1 MQSRRVS
8 PPTVSFATTRT
19 RRSSAAEA
27 RVGRVGT
34 GCSARRART
43 HQATTSA
50 LSTMNTARP
59 THRPPSTAA
68 STITAKYARLASTN
82 RNASASLRS
91 GLIMYRK
98 LQDVDRRV
106 HDDPHYVHEVPV
118 DPGDL
123 DAVVRSRRVVAAEG
137 AHGRREQQQQP
148 DGDVSPVQAGEA
160 VEDRRERAVLG
171 READPGVL

>member
-8 PPTVSFATTRT
+8 PPTVSFGTTRT
-19 RRSSAAEA
+19 RRSSAADC

-43 HQATTSA
+43 HQPTTSA

-91 GLIMYRK
+91 GLIIA
-98 LQDVDRRV
+98 LEDVHRGV

-118 DPGDL
+118 DPGD
-123 DAVVRSRRVVAAEG
+123 
-137 AHGRREQQQQP
+137 
-148 DGDVSPVQAGEA
+148 
-160 VEDRRERAVLG
+160 
-171 READPGVL
+171 

>member
-8 PPTVSFATTRT
+8 PPTVSFAITRT
-19 RRSSAAEA
+19 RRSSAADW

-43 HQATTSA
+43 HQPTTSA

-59 THRPPSTAA
+59 NHRPPTTAA
-68 STITAKYARLASTN
+68 STIAAKYARLASTN

-91 GLIMYRK
+91 GLIMCRT

-106 HDDPHYVHEVPV
+106 HDDPHYVYEVPI
-118 DPGDL
+118 DPGNL
-123 DAVVRSRRVVAAEG
+123 DAVVRRRRVMTAEG
-137 AHGRREQQQQP
+137 AHGR
-148 DGDVSPVQAGEA
+148 G
-160 VEDRRERAVLG
+160 
-171 READPGVL
+171 